1 MQACLLIHDD
11 ILTSLILPGEMMTE
25 HIPISEEV
33 YNFSLTPVV
42 PLDTACWIPAQQ
54 STDGWGS
61 APWPLSSSD
70 A

>member
-42 PLDTACWIPAQQ
+42 PLDTAC
-54 STDGWGS
+54 
-61 APWPLSSSD
+61 
-70 A
+70 